1 MPEAIISRVL
11 NHRWFAIA
19 LALVI
24 FLPLLFI
31 NIRSDHDWGDDFA
44 QYLAQAE
51 NISKGIPMAQTG
63 YIYND
68 AYPSLGPKAYPPGF
82 PLMIAPLVSRYG
94 NEVLPYNIL
103 ISCLLIITAVL
114 SVLFLKRLAGFVP
127 ALALSLV
134 IFYNPYV
141 IGLKSEIM
149 ADVPFALLLLLFLF
163 FTVSKNNLK
172 LASWI
177 AAGVAAG
184 LATAFKT
191 AGFAL
196 LIALLA
202 LILQKAVFALWN
214 RQTRLDFYRQALH
227 PAYALC
233 AGLLV
238 YLIFYVGFMRG
249 SGGESSYLNT
259 FSLKGLMDT
268 MAMNIF
274 TYSEVL
280 RKFFIET
287 SSLVYWFGFI
297 AGAAAVTFFI
307 TGLLLSL
314 IRKPGL
320 MEWVTLIY
328 VGLLLVYPYHN
339 SGFRFLLPLAPVI
352 MWYIVVAVMAYQPGR
367 AGKYFSSGFAL
378 LMLVVYFPELI
389 RIQQSIDTIQ
399 EGPYTS
405 VVMQAFEKTENL
417 TPAEVS
423 VAFIKPRALAR
434 YSHRHAFSGQPESTP
449 TEIYRQM
456 QILKPDYYLLY
467 SELPDPALENYIKT
481 NRNQIEMVWRSPYFQ
496 LFRNRIVR

>member
-1 MPEAIISRVL
+1 MISRIL
-11 NHRWFAIA
+11 HHRLFVIG
-19 LALVI
+19 LAVI
-24 FLPLLFI
+24 VFLPLLFI

-51 NISKGIPMAQTG
+51 NISQGIPMAQTG

-82 PLMIAPLVSRYG
+82 PLLIAPFVSRYG
-94 NEVLPYNIL
+94 NEVLPYNVL

-149 ADVPFALLLLLFLF
+149 ADVPFALLLLIFLF
-163 FTVSKNNLK
+163 FTISKSK
-172 LASWI
+172 PKPGSWI
-177 AAGVAAG
+177 GAGVAAG
-184 LATAFKT
+184 LAITFKT

-196 LIALLA
+196 LSALFVLIVQKAACALWRKQTRREIFRQTLNPAIALG
-202 LILQKAVFALWN
+202 V
-214 RQTRLDFYRQALH
+214 
-227 PAYALC
+227 
-233 AGLLV
+233 GLMI
-238 YLIFYVGFMRG
+238 YLIFYLGFMRG

-259 FSLKGLMDT
+259 FSLKGLLDT

-274 TYSEVL
+274 TYTEVL

-287 SSLVYWFGFI
+287 SSPVYWFGFI

-307 TGLLLSL
+307 TGLILSL

-352 MWYIVVAVMAYQPGR
+352 MWYIVVAVMAYQQGR
-367 AGKYFSSGFAL
+367 VGQYLSGGFAL
-378 LMLVVYFPELI
+378 LMLVVYFPELN
-389 RIQQSIDTIQ
+389 RIQQSTDTIQ
-399 EGPYTS
+399 EGPYS
-405 VVMQAFEKTENL
+405 SLVMQAFEKTENL
-417 TPAEVS
+417 TPAEAS

-434 YSHRHAFSGQPESTP
+434 FSHRYALSAQPEQKP
-449 TEIYRQM
+449 AEIYRQM
-456 QILKPDYYLLY
+456 QALKPDYFLLY
-467 SELPDPALENYIKT
+467 SELPDPALENYVQT
-481 NRNQIEMVWRSPYFQ
+481 NLAEIEMVWQNEF
-496 LFRNRIVR
+496 FRLYKRRTIN